1 MRDMLEQKLTR
12 FEELERQMADPAIQ
26 ADGSKF
32 SVVAR
37 EHGTLAKM
45 ATKYRRFKKLVDEV
59 AELTKMTTSADA
71 DEREMAES
79 ELPETRAKREAAWN
93 ELLEMSV
100 GGEDSNRARCV
111 MEIRAG
117 TGGDEAALFA
127 HDLFQMYKR
136 HAEKKGWKC
145 EIMEASP
152 TEMGGFKEI
161 ILAFDGEGAY
171 RELQFESG
179 GHRVQRVPETESK
192 GRVHTSAATV
202 AVLPEPED
210 VEIDLSP
217 DDYRVDKFCASGPG
231 GQHVNKTES
240 AIRLTHYETNIVVSM
255 QDEKSQHKN
264 LAKGLRILKS
274 RLYDFYQQQEH
285 AKRAA
290 ERKSLVG
297 SGDRSER
304 IRTYNFP
311 ENRITDHRIG
321 FTLYKLDQVITGELQ
336 PVVNALIEHERNE
349 LREQMGGLDA

>member
-1 MRDMLEQKLTR
+1 MRDMLEQKLAR
-12 FEELERQMADPAIQ
+12 FEELERQMSDPAVL
-26 ADGSKF
+26 ADGSKMAAA
-32 SVVAR
+32 AR
-37 EHGTLAKM
+37 EHGSLAKI
-45 ATKYRRFKKLVDEV
+45 ANKYRRFKKLVEEV
-59 AELTKMTTSADA
+59 AELTKMASSADP
-71 DEREMAES
+71 DEREMAEA
-79 ELPETRAKREAAWN
+79 ELPDARAKREATWN
-93 ELLEMSV
+93 ELLELSV

-136 HAEKKGWKC
+136 HADKKGWKC
-145 EIMEASP
+145 EIIEASP

-171 RELQFESG
+171 RELQYESG
-179 GHRVQRVPETESK
+179 GHRVQRVPETEAK

-210 VEIDLSP
+210 VEIDLKP
-217 DDYRVDKFCASGPG
+217 DDYRLDKFCASGPG

-240 AIRLTHYETNIVVSM
+240 AVRLTHHETGIVVSM

-264 LAKGLRILKS
+264 LAKALRILKS
-274 RLYDFYQQQEH
+274 RLYDHYQQKEH

-290 ERKSLVG
+290 ERKSMVG

-321 FTLYKLDQVITGELQ
+321 FTLYKLDQVIAGELQ
-336 PVVNALIEHERNE
+336 PVVNALIEHDRNA
-349 LREQMGGLDA
+349 LRDQMGGLDG